1 MTQSTQKQTPSDLPE
16 VFADFARLGERPEDG
31 MGLSVPMGTDDRK
44 PYLRELH
51 EGQRVCLIEWGNLWA
66 EGTVHIVESGG
77 HRYYYG
83 VIARREDIRDIG

>member
-1 MTQSTQKQTPSDLPE
+1 MTQQMEKQTPSDLPE
-16 VFADFARLGERPEDG
+16 VFADFARLGARPEDG
-31 MGLSVPMGTDDRK
+31 MGLSVPMGTDDLQ
-44 PYLRELH
+44 PDLRGLR
-51 EGQRVCLIEWGNLWA
+51 EGQRVALVEWGNLWA

>member
-1 MTQSTQKQTPSDLPE
+1 MSQQMQKKTPSQFPE
-16 VFADFARLGERPEDG
+16 VFADFMTLGERSRYG
-31 MGLSVPMGTDDRK
+31 IGLSVPMGRDDLQ
-44 PYLRELH
+44 PDLRELH
-51 EGQRVCLIEWGNLWA
+51 EGQRVALVEWDNLWA